1 MPTPDKQC
9 GKAQMNFAENL
20 ENCWIFSHNQKTD
33 GMKAQLYS
41 DRFL

>member
-1 MPTPDKQC
+1 MPSPDKQC
-9 GKAQMNFAENL
+9 GKAQMNRAENSK
-20 ENCWIFSHNQKTD
+20 NCRIFPPNQKTD